1 MDISHDGKYLVAGCE
16 DFSVS
21 LYDLERGEKVNT
33 YYSKRY
39 GVDLVK
45 FTHHNKCILAASK
58 RDNHRKYPTPLR
70 LTYSYRENHVL
81 VPPRQQYTVLIYWP
95 LRHHHSDRL
104 EPGRLNFRLLL
115 KGQHN
120 PCLGV

>member
-58 RDNHRKYPTPLR
+58 RDNHRKYTSVLR
-70 LTYSYRENHVL
+70 LTRSNRENHVL
-81 VPPRQQYTVLIYWP
+81 VTPR
-95 LRHHHSDRL
+95 
-104 EPGRLNFRLLL
+104 
-115 KGQHN
+115 
-120 PCLGV
+120 

>member
-21 LYDLERGEKVNT
+21 LFDLERGEKVNT

-58 RDNHRKYPTPLR
+58 RDNHSKFNSPQRSS
-70 LTYSYRENHVL
+70 LTYVF
-81 VPPRQQYTVLIYWP
+81 V
-95 LRHHHSDRL
+95 
-104 EPGRLNFRLLL
+104 
-115 KGQHN
+115 
-120 PCLGV
+120 

>member
-1 MDISHDGKYLVAGCE
+1 MTDHVIESLKPALVFKNFKQEINSVDISHDGKYLVAGCE

-58 RDNHRKYPTPLR
+58 RDNHCK
-70 LTYSYRENHVL
+70 
-81 VPPRQQYTVLIYWP
+81 
-95 LRHHHSDRL
+95 
-104 EPGRLNFRLLL
+104 
-115 KGQHN
+115 
-120 PCLGV
+120 

>member
-1 MDISHDGKYLVAGCE
+1 MFKNFKQEINSVDISHDGKYLVAGCE

-58 RDNHRKYPTPLR
+58 RDNHCKLYA
-70 LTYSYRENHVL
+70 
-81 VPPRQQYTVLIYWP
+81 
-95 LRHHHSDRL
+95 D
-104 EPGRLNFRLLL
+104 F
-115 KGQHN
+115 
-120 PCLGV
+120 